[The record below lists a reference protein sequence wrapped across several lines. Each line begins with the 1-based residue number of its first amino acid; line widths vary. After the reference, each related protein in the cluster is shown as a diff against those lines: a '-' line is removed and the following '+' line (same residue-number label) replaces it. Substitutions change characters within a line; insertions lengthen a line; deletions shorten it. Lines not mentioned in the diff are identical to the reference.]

1 MNSERAYDA
10 TTKNQ
15 RERKTIRR
23 NQMAQ
28 RPTVTQMSRIYKDCL
43 PNSEVVVFI
52 SISLPFLR
60 EFTCLNI

>member
-1 MNSERAYDA
+1 
-10 TTKNQ
+10 
-15 RERKTIRR
+15 
-23 NQMAQ
+23 MAQ